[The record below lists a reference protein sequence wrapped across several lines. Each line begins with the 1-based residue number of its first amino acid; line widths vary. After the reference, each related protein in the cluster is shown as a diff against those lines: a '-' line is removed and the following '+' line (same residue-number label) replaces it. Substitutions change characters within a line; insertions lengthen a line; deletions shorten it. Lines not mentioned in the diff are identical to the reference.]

1 MSKLTE
7 ANHKKEVT
15 KLYKEIL
22 LREPD
27 KTGLYFF
34 ISQLESKK
42 ITLDDVRKS
51 LINSEE
57 GQSIQNYSH
66 YTD

>member
-7 ANHKKEVT
+7 VNHKKEVI

-27 KTGLYFF
+27 KTGLNFF
-34 ISQLESKK
+34 N
-42 ITLDDVRKS
+42 D
-51 LINSEE
+51 
-57 GQSIQNYSH
+57 
-66 YTD
+66 